1 MSPIPKL
8 GKTSLN
14 QRCQLSVF
22 IKGNA
27 MKQFFPRIIV
37 RAAVGGIG
45 LFLIIQLIPYGRGHN
60 NPPVVREPAWDNA
73 ATRELVRRARFDCHS
88 NQTVWPWYAGIAPAS
103 WLVYHDVAEGRG
115 KLNFSDWLN
124 GRREGEKGGEIRK
137 EIEEGEMPP
146 FSYRLAHP
154 EARLSGGEKQFLI
167 KGLTA
172 TVNGR

>member
-1 MSPIPKL
+1 MSSIPKL
-8 GKTSLN
+8 GKTY
-14 QRCQLSVF
+14 QWCQLSVS
-22 IKGNA
+22 IIGDA
-27 MKQFFPRIIV
+27 MKQLFSRIIV

-45 LFLIIQLIPYGRGHN
+45 LFLIIQLIPYGRDHN
-60 NPPVVREPAWDNA
+60 NPPVVREPAWDSA
-73 ATRELVRRARFDCHS
+73 ATRELVRRACFDCHS
-88 NQTVWPWYAGIAPAS
+88 NQTVWPWYAVIAPAS
-103 WLVYHDVAEGRG
+103 WLVYNDVAEGRG

-146 FSYRLAHP
+146 FQYRLAHP
-154 EARLSGGEKQFLI
+154 EARLSGEEKQFLI